1 MLLLIAHRGGFHDK
15 RWFSVPMGWGTAPL
29 LDAMRISYEFVTK
42 TEDIRPAVTG
52 AVASMNSIQAPVA
65 VILGG
70 GTLF

>member
-1 MLLLIAHRGGFHDK
+1 
-15 RWFSVPMGWGTAPL
+15 MGWGTAPL

-42 TEDIRPAVTG
+42 KEDIRPAVAG